1 MTPLVYEP
9 PLTPGRD
16 DAQRLL
22 DAELR
27 NPEYQQS
34 EGLIERIMRWIT
46 EWFESFSASDGQTR
60 WFLIII
66 VALLA
71 VLIGYA
77 IFRITQRRRIS
88 HTHSSQLVGLLVDT
102 SAEEYARLAQEAAA
116 HGRWHDAVLARF
128 RQLVKTAED
137 NVIIHPDTSRTAHEA
152 AQAIAAQL
160 PSITDAL
167 THAAD
172 TFDTVAYG
180 DITPHRS
187 HYDDVTQSLKAY
199 TQAAEERRKAR
210 VNAS

>member
-9 PLTPGRD
+9 PLTPGRK

-71 VLIGYA
+71 LLIGYA

-137 NVIIHPDTSRTAHEA
+137 NVIIHPDTSDRPRSSTGNRRATAQHHRRA
-152 AQAIAAQL
+152 HARGRHL
-160 PSITDAL
+160 RHDRLRRYHPSPQPL
-167 THAAD
+167 RRRH
-172 TFDTVAYG
+172 TVAQCLHTG
-180 DITPHRS
+180 RRRTP
-187 HYDDVTQSLKAY
+187 
-199 TQAAEERRKAR
+199 
-210 VNAS
+210 